1 MHFLQVVIRKAKELY
16 EFAESTMKDPH
27 DTSLRVLRLNGVYF
41 LGRRYT
47 AQQKRSVFQ
56 ISEGKQYVVVRSI
69 STRRL
74 SCYCDACLDFQ
85 YDQCGNSL
93 YVDNWEEQ
101 ELEQE
106 HGHQPS
112 VVTRGD
118 VSDALEGIK
127 QLATKG
133 AIVAIASADRG
144 ENYYLLQVTGDRPEV
159 ISAEESDDWGT
170 SYPPG
175 AKIIHGYFL
184 IRKRTRHFPYH
195 YQLNL
200 EKKAAVFAATMRFIC
215 PELSVSDIHTTPL
228 VYEIPEALHMDI
240 LESLHGF

>member
-1 MHFLQVVIRKAKELY
+1 MQ
-16 EFAESTMKDPH
+16 SC
-27 DTSLRVLRLNGVYF
+27 
-41 LGRRYT
+41 
-47 AQQKRSVFQ
+47 QQT
-56 ISEGKQYVVVRSI
+56 GVVVSVRGVV
-69 STRRL
+69 

-85 YDQCGNSL
+85 YDQCENSL

-101 ELEQE
+101 ELERE

-133 AIVAIASADRG
+133 AIVATASADRG
-144 ENYYLLQVTGDRPEV
+144 EDYYLLQVTGDGPEV
-159 ISAEESDDWGT
+159 ISAEESDNWGA

-175 AKIIHGYFL
+175 AEIIRGYFL

-200 EKKAAVFAATMRFIC
+200 EKKAAVYAATMRFIC
-215 PELSVSDIHTTPL
+215 PELSVFDIYATPL